1 MTRRRM
7 AIVQPRTSA
16 RAPARRLTPSRHAS
30 GRHSNRGFTQAL
42 LEQHSEA
49 AAARGLAPANAQF
62 GCLLNFLFAPT
73 PETLRPYAALAASL
87 ADPAQRVVRPP
98 LPTAAAAITFAASA
112 LPLPTTSCSTST
124 ATATATA
131 TAATPGGRARAHR
144 RQVLRDRWGAG
155 RG

>member
-7 AIVQPRTSA
+7 ELVQPRTSA
-16 RAPARRLTPSRHAS
+16 RAPALRLTPSGHAS

-87 ADPAQRVVRPP
+87 ADPAQRATCEQITHALSHALQCAPP
-98 LPTAAAAITFAASA
+98 
-112 LPLPTTSCSTST
+112 
-124 ATATATA
+124 
-131 TAATPGGRARAHR
+131 HE
-144 RQVLRDRWGAG
+144 LRSRLGDSV
-155 RG
+155 

>member
-1 MTRRRM
+1 M
-7 AIVQPRTSA
+7 Q
-16 RAPARRLTPSRHAS
+16 
-30 GRHSNRGFTQAL
+30 SNRGFTQAL

-98 LPTAAAAITFAASA
+98 LPTAAAAIAIAASA
-112 LPLPTTSCSTST
+112 LPLPTTASATTST

-131 TAATPGGRARAHR
+131 TTCGKESESALRSRSAASS
-144 RQVLRDRWGAG
+144 
-155 RG
+155 